1 MPKSRIVLGALA
13 LVIVALA
20 IPSFSGAAKLP
31 TYYRYADCK
40 SKSECKVNIYTNAK
54 RTKAV
59 TLQVTP
65 KCSDGAIVQAY
76 TSAAPRIKKGKFS
89 ATFQVTTYPKGGAST
104 DTVRGTLTVDGKYN
118 KSKNRFTGKWS
129 IDKVSANCDSVK
141 TGKYTAKYK
150 SKQQGG

>member
-13 LVIVALA
+13 PVIVALA

-40 SKSECKVNIYTNAK
+40 SKTNCKVSIYTNAK

-59 TLQVTP
+59 TLQVIP
-65 KCSDGAIVQAY
+65 KCSDGIYVQAY

-89 ATFQVTTYPKGGAST
+89 ATYQVTTYPKGASST

-118 KSKNRFTGKWS
+118 KKKNRFTGKWS
-129 IDKVSANCDSVK
+129 IDKVSANCDNVK
-141 TGKYTAKYK
+141 SGSYTAKYK
-150 SKQQGG
+150 GSQQGG